1 MKVRHSRYVPGLDL
15 LRFFAAS
22 VVMIYHLAY
31 WSWAYPDGQVAR
43 ASRGVANFQGWD
55 DLTSFG
61 WAGVQIFFVISG
73 FVIAISSEHANT
85 YKFFTSRFIRLV
97 PAVWIC
103 ATITLIAWLL
113 IDVGTTYQH
122 VRQYIRSVAFH
133 PLPPWI
139 DSVYWTLGVEICF
152 YSLVFVLLAVRRFRW
167 IKPMMCCIGLISTLF
182 WVGFWISAADRSPP
196 VFALFSDLQWS
207 RIGQLT
213 LIQHGVFFSIGV
225 LLWLQLTKQRTLDQ
239 TLWLIVFFIGG
250 LLQIAGEAWLKLEK
264 TGFAFS
270 PLRPC
275 AVWLGAMLFF
285 WLAVANNARMQAL
298 PTWTLLLL
306 RRLGLMTYPLYL
318 LHNVAGGAMMGSL
331 VSFGLSPAFALWITI
346 ASVTGLSWW
355 VSAVPEPALQK
366 LSRTVFDAIGHRW
379 LPDRTSPHLTKAA
392 KQEQPNLSG

>member
-1 MKVRHSRYVPGLDL
+1 MKIRQSQYVPGLDL

-43 ASRGVANFQGWD
+43 ASRGVANFQRWD

-73 FVIAISSEHANT
+73 FVIAISSEHAST

-113 IDVGTTYQH
+113 IDVGTSYQH
-122 VRQYIRSVAFH
+122 VREYIRSVAFH
-133 PLPPWI
+133 PMPPWI

-152 YSLVFVLLAVRRFRW
+152 YSLVFVLIAIRRFRW
-167 IKPMMCCIGLISTLF
+167 IKPLMCGIGLMSTLF
-182 WVGFWISAADRSPP
+182 WVGFWTFASNRSQP
-196 VFALFSDLQWS
+196 VFALFSELQWS
-207 RIGQLT
+207 RLGQLT
-213 LIQHGVFFSIGV
+213 LVQHGVFFAIGV
-225 LLWLQLTKQRTLDQ
+225 LLWLQLMKKRTLDQ
-239 TLWLIVFFIGG
+239 TLWLVVFFVGA
-250 LLQIAGEAWLKLEK
+250 LLQIAGEASLKLEK

-275 AVWLGAMLFF
+275 LVWLGAMLFF
-285 WLAVANNARMQAL
+285 WIAVSNNTRMLAL
-298 PTWTLLLL
+298 PTWTLQVL

-318 LHNVAGGAMMGSL
+318 LHNVAGGAMMGVLASR
-331 VSFGLSPAFALWITI
+331 GLSPGLALWLTI
-346 ASVTGLSWW
+346 ACVTGLSWW
-355 VSAVPEPALQK
+355 VSAFPEPVLQQW
-366 LSRTVFDAIGHRW
+366 SRAVFETIANRWPPGRTAHR
-379 LPDRTSPHLTKAA
+379 LTK
-392 KQEQPNLSG
+392 SS